1 MFYDGSFTAAPTT
14 PAACPPNGTAGCTTP
29 LTTCL
34 KASCRRR
41 ASGKRNRRLTSL
53 VQPWLIGRKA
63 RWNRVANARPQ
74 PATMRLGATTRHEG
88 QTGGRS
94 EEHTSELQ

>member
-1 MFYDGSFTAAPTT
+1 MIAVGSFTTAPTT

-34 KASCRRR
+34 KASCRRS

-63 RWNRVANARPQ
+63 RWNRVANERQQPQ
-74 PATMRLGATTRHEG
+74 TKRLGAPPPHEG
-88 QTGGRS
+88 QTAGTGS
-94 EEHTSELQ
+94 SLPAPP